1 MLPQKEKI
9 KIESP
14 TTKIRI
20 LFDASAKKNDG
31 VSLNCILHTG
41 SCFNPELYKLLL
53 QLQLYPVTITADIE
67 RAYL

>member
-20 LFDASAKKNDG
+20 LFDASSKKNDG
-31 VSLNCILHTG
+31 VSLNRILHTG
-41 SCFNPELYKLLL
+41 SCFNPELYMLLL
-53 QLQLYPVTITADIE
+53 QLQLYPVTITAVIQ

>member
-41 SCFNPELYKLLL
+41 SCFNPELLSYCYNFNYTL
-53 QLQLYPVTITADIE
+53 
-67 RAYL
+67 

>member
-14 TTKIRI
+14 TTEIRI
-20 LFDASAKKNDG
+20 LFDASTKKNDG
-31 VSLNCILHTG
+31 VSLNRILHTG
-41 SCFNPELYKLLL
+41 SCFNPELYMLLL
-53 QLQLYPVTITADIE
+53 QLQLYPVTITAVIQ